1 MCKKTT
7 TVEQAE
13 AIADSIFSLEEE
25 RLLLWKEIAR
35 CQHKV
40 SVFDDEIEEL
50 REDLSLDAG
59 VREKMIDR
67 QEQFRAPYSRKI
79 RVFKIRAE
87 KIEAEKA
94 EKEKELKESIA
105 ADG

>member
-1 MCKKTT
+1 MGRKTT
-7 TVEQAE
+7 AVEQAE

-59 VREKMIDR
+59 VRKKMIDR
-67 QEQFRAPYSRKI
+67 QEQFRAPYLRKI
-79 RVFKIRAE
+79 KVFKIRAE
-87 KIEAEKA
+87 KIEEEKA
-94 EKEKELKESIA
+94 EKEKERKNLFA
-105 ADG
+105 RR